1 MKIELDSLNIGKRKL
16 FEVSVMLLNASL
28 SWRVTV
34 QNLETS
40 SSIEP
45 SIKIVQ
51 THEEDDILGDCTPT
65 WLKYF
70 DGEKDIQSLIKTQ
83 EEDGIGS
90 ASLVDLQMNSR
101 VSKML
106 FVGTIGT
113 SNSNFKE
120 QPKSIACTQ
129 SQELEVAG
137 ANLDTPATIDASLS
151 GYTTEEETSKKVK
164 RTITVSPSRSQTR
177 GLNNIVFK
185 FFRFW
190 KCW

>member
-1 MKIELDSLNIGKRKL
+1 MWLK
-16 FEVSVMLLNASL
+16 ASL

-40 SSIEP
+40 SHIEP

-51 THEEDDILGDCTPT
+51 THEEDDILGDRTST

-70 DGEKDIQSLIKTQ
+70 DGEKDIESLIKTQ
-83 EEDGIGS
+83 EEDGIRS
-90 ASLVDLQMNSR
+90 ASPVDLQMNSR

-120 QPKSIACTQ
+120 QPNSIVCSQ
-129 SQELEVAG
+129 SQELDG
-137 ANLDTPATIDASLS
+137 ANPDTPAATAPSLS

-164 RTITVSPSRSQTR
+164 RTITVNPSRSQTR
-177 GLNNIVFK
+177 SLKNIVFK

>member
-1 MKIELDSLNIGKRKL
+1 M
-16 FEVSVMLLNASL
+16 SVMLLKASL

-40 SSIEP
+40 SHIEP
-45 SIKIVQ
+45 SIEIVQ
-51 THEEDDILGDCTPT
+51 THEEDDILGDRTPT

-70 DGEKDIQSLIKTQ
+70 DGEKDIESLIKTQ
-83 EEDGIGS
+83 EEDG
-90 ASLVDLQMNSR
+90 ASPVNLQMNSR

-113 SNSNFKE
+113 SNSNFKK
-120 QPKSIACTQ
+120 QPNSIVCT
-129 SQELEVAG
+129 QELEVAG
-137 ANLDTPATIDASLS
+137 ANLDTPATTAPSLS

-164 RTITVSPSRSQTR
+164 RTITVNPSQSQTR
-177 GLNNIVFK
+177 GFKNIVFK